1 MSTPKPFAH
10 SFCRR
15 RSTRT
20 VLLTVIAFCVVATTG
35 CMGVATLMH
44 VAGMDLVP
52 AEYDGLEKSS
62 VAIVTITDSSLYTND
77 VAARELTA
85 RVGAVLSQNVKG
97 VELVREDLVE
107 QWRDT
112 NGRDSLDFPAIGK
125 GVSADKVLVIEV
137 ANLRLR
143 DGQTLFQGQS
153 DVSIKVVDIKS
164 GNIVY
169 NKMLDEY
176 TFPKSTG
183 QHTSETTESRFR
195 KLYLSML
202 ASEIGRS
209 FHPYDINDRIALDS
223 MIASQ

>member
-1 MSTPKPFAH
+1 MSTTPQAV
-10 SFCRR
+10 SRSNRR
-15 RSTRT
+15 CWVRK
-20 VLLTVIAFCVVATTG
+20 IALASMGISALATTG
-35 CMGVATLMH
+35 CIGVATLMH
-44 VAGMDLVP
+44 AAGMDLVP
-52 AEYDGLEKSS
+52 AEYEGLEKTS

-125 GVSADKVLVIEV
+125 GVAAKKVLVVEV
-137 ANLRLR
+137 ANLQLR
-143 DGQTLFQGQS
+143 DGQTLYQGRS
-153 DVSIKVVDIKS
+153 DVTIKVVDVAS

-176 TFPKSTG
+176 TFPQSTG
-183 QHTSETTESRFR
+183 QHTSETSEARFR
-195 KLYLSML
+195 KLYLTML
-202 ASEIGRS
+202 ANEIGRS
-209 FHPYDINDRIALDS
+209 FHPYDMNDRIALDS
-223 MIASQ
+223 VIVSQ